1 MKKEKLRLLNTI
13 GVSCKVSDTIV
24 EDVEK
29 FIQTVCYPG
38 IEEESF
44 AETRVQ
50 VYKQM
55 KTKTSPSLTP
65 EETSMQTIKYV
76 YYQVLQ
82 ASRIDEIII
91 SDLFL

>member
-1 MKKEKLRLLNTI
+1 M
-13 GVSCKVSDTIV
+13 S
-24 EDVEK
+24 
-29 FIQTVCYPG
+29 
-38 IEEESF
+38 
-44 AETRVQ
+44 
-50 VYKQM
+50 KQM

-91 SDLFL
+91 SDIFL